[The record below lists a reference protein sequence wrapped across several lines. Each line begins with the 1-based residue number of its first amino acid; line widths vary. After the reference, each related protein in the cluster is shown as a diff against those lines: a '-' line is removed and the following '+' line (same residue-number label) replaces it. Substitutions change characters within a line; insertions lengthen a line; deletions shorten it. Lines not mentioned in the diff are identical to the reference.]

1 MLNLVK
7 RLKSRKG
14 FTLIELIVVIAILG
28 ILAAIL
34 VPSIL
39 GYVDQAN
46 KSADKANAR
55 SVYTAANAA
64 YTSMPQEQRD
74 ALTEGSYSSEEGG
87 EFIEA
92 INNFLGSSF
101 EGDYIVTVTKD
112 GVEKVEHNGQSYPE
126 TTGGSDTS
134 SDTSD

>member
-64 YTSMPQEQRD
+64 YTSMPQE
-74 ALTEGSYSSEEGG
+74 
-87 EFIEA
+87 
-92 INNFLGSSF
+92 
-101 EGDYIVTVTKD
+101 
-112 GVEKVEHNGQSYPE
+112 
-126 TTGGSDTS
+126 
-134 SDTSD
+134 

>member
-46 KSADKANAR
+46 EAADKANAR
-55 SVYTAANAA
+55 SVYTAASAV
-64 YTSMPQEQRD
+64 YTSIMTQEQRD
-74 ALTEGSYSSEEGG
+74 ALTEDSYNSDDDND
-87 EFIEA
+87 FIVA

-101 EGDYIVTVTKD
+101 EGDYIVYMAD
-112 GVEKVEHNGQSYPE
+112 GGGIERVEYGSKRASYPDG
-126 TTGGSDTS
+126 TGGAET
-134 SDTSD
+134 